1 MKQRMQ
7 MARNKMKFISM
18 EKTENN
24 LTIEKSIMIDTAK
37 GRQTGRTTQKQN
49 GSIMGII
56 MMIVVGKM
64 ELIMKKIK
72 IIMNSNSRN
81 KATMIIISQ
90 PQKQQI
96 NKIKANKLR

>member
-1 MKQRMQ
+1 
-7 MARNKMKFISM
+7 M

-24 LTIEKSIMIDTAK
+24 LTIEKSIMIDTVK
-37 GRQTGRTTQKQN
+37 GRQTGKTMQNQN
-49 GSIMGII
+49 GSIMGIS
-56 MMIVVGKM
+56 MMIVLGKM

-90 PQKQQI
+90 PQKKQI
-96 NKIKANKLR
+96 NKIKSNKLR